1 MDFKNYRVLKLI
13 MGRRDEKLYAIGKPS
28 ASHKMLLLEIV
39 MPGPDSEEVSVQ
51 ELAQLPNLSYD
62 AHFIERLSD
71 EREENYV
78 LIASLASA
86 NQRAAIHRIR
96 LLN

>member
-1 MDFKNYRVLKLI
+1 
-13 MGRRDEKLYAIGKPS
+13 
-28 ASHKMLLLEIV
+28 MLLLEIP
-39 MPGPDSEEVSVQ
+39 MPGPNSNEVSVR

-62 AHFIERLSD
+62 AHFTEVLSD

-96 LLN
+96 LLD